1 MATRVLTGPWL
12 TGVALCATFAFT
24 APQMAEAR
32 DWAIVVGIDDYIH
45 FQPFDPV
52 NPVFGVH
59 TDLQGA
65 ANDAKV
71 VAAALRKAGVDLPDQ
86 RFLLDQNATLANFE
100 RSWAEVVASAA
111 AGDRVFVTYAGH
123 GGQETEVSEPFD
135 EKDGMDETLMFAD
148 FDPNNPRIGRLN
160 DDQIRDML
168 EKVPQLQ
175 IIWVMDSCHSGGLE
189 RSVSPVASG
198 LSRSGGV
205 WDIPIDPIPNEAP
218 AGTGETGKGELP
230 NVMQIL
236 ATATDDRLVQET
248 AFDGEP
254 HGALSWFFA
263 KAIDG
268 EADMNSD
275 GMLTRLEIASYV
287 GDRVFTHMEQ
297 NQQPRFLPRGD
308 SSVMLAFNSAAP
320 PPPPPAPVG
329 LPVKFVGAPPPGFEA
344 GCPGCRPVD
353 LGQALTFQQ
362 VANGWDVL
370 SGNGDRITTITGD
383 ARPQIDRMNFLLG
396 LNEAKRPNLPVIE
409 LRPHQSAAR
418 QPIGATVGFDFPAPA
433 PNLNFLTLF
442 NVASDGTV
450 QYGLYPPGF
459 REDAPADQGLQLRFS
474 VAPPTGEDQL
484 VVIWCNRPPLS
495 LQALLNQVNGQ
506 VVPRIEEV
514 IAATAD
520 VTCQFGRIGLFTEG

>member
-175 IIWVMDSCHSGGLE
+175 IVNAAFALSKALLPALQAAPNASVIFTSSSVGRKGRAYWGAY
-189 RSVSPVASG
+189 SVSKFATEALMQVLADE
-198 LSRSGGV
+198 LRQTSRVRVNS
-205 WDIPIDPIPNEAP
+205 IDPGGTRTNMRKEAYP
-218 AGTGETGKGELP
+218 AEDPLQLPTPEDRMPLYLYLMSEASAAVTGE
-230 NVMQIL
+230 
-236 ATATDDRLVQET
+236 
-248 AFDGEP
+248 
-254 HGALSWFFA
+254 
-263 KAIDG
+263 
-268 EADMNSD
+268 
-275 GMLTRLEIASYV
+275 
-287 GDRVFTHMEQ
+287 
-297 NQQPRFLPRGD
+297 
-308 SSVMLAFNSAAP
+308 
-320 PPPPPAPVG
+320 
-329 LPVKFVGAPPPGFEA
+329 
-344 GCPGCRPVD
+344 
-353 LGQALTFQQ
+353 ALT
-362 VANGWDVL
+362 A
-370 SGNGDRITTITGD
+370 
-383 ARPQIDRMNFLLG
+383 
-396 LNEAKRPNLPVIE
+396 
-409 LRPHQSAAR
+409 
-418 QPIGATVGFDFPAPA
+418 
-433 PNLNFLTLF
+433 
-442 NVASDGTV
+442 
-450 QYGLYPPGF
+450 
-459 REDAPADQGLQLRFS
+459 
-474 VAPPTGEDQL
+474 
-484 VVIWCNRPPLS
+484 
-495 LQALLNQVNGQ
+495 
-506 VVPRIEEV
+506 
-514 IAATAD
+514 
-520 VTCQFGRIGLFTEG
+520 